1 MRISAHTARLL
12 AVASLTAIS
21 SAAVHATTWWGFE
34 GTAQKDNFF
43 LDGAF
48 RPPDTMGAVGTTQF
62 METSNGSVAIYDKN
76 TGGLLIREKAS
87 TFWQRMGLTGSSGDQ
102 RILFDHYSNRW
113 IANGF
118 CATVNEVCI
127 GISDTSDALGT
138 WKGTK
143 ITAFGPTNHVAD
155 YPTLAVNQNSV
166 VIGTNNFTPSFSGTS
181 LFTIPKADLLSGAP
195 TVANMTRFD
204 APVAGAD
211 RGFAI
216 QGVTNW
222 TSESPTSHNI
232 MAVSRDQ
239 FDVFAYRLNGTNAA
253 GATQSAVTELNTAIY
268 TFNGRGRQPDN
279 LPGQVNNTSNR
290 LVDTLDD
297 RISGGVVQAN
307 GKIIGIHT
315 VTPTGVP
322 SANAFTELR
331 WYVLDA
337 NTFAT
342 LSTGTIGGGNFDYYQ
357 GSVAIN
363 EFGDAVIGYNR
374 SGSQTGDANGDG
386 KADGRISFMGKTM
399 KLVGNNL
406 VQQGSD
412 LLFRVSDVGDYRC
425 GARTTVDA
433 ACRQRWGDYA
443 AVTLDPN
450 DPFKF
455 YAIGEYAADWA
466 DFSAGQDGSL
476 IRANWHTY
484 VAVVTVPEPGTYAL
498 MALGLLAVAGVARRR
513 SAKA

>member
-1 MRISAHTARLL
+1 MRSFPGNKHLIALVSL
-12 AVASLTAIS
+12 AALS
-21 SAAVHATTWWGFE
+21 SMAQADSWWGFE
-34 GTAQKDNFF
+34 GTSQKNNFF

-62 METSNGSVAIYDKN
+62 METSNGSVAVYDKN
-76 TGGLLIREKAS
+76 TGGLLVREKAS
-87 TFWQRMGLTGSSGDQ
+87 AFWQRMGLSGSAGDQ
-102 RILFDHYSNRW
+102 RILFDHYTKRW

-118 CATVNEVCI
+118 CAAINEVCI
-127 GISDTSDALGT
+127 GVSDTSDAMGT

-143 ITAFGPTNHVAD
+143 ITSAVGNVAD
-155 YPTLAVNQNSV
+155 YPTLSVSQNGV
-166 VIGTNNFTPSFSGTS
+166 LIGVNNFAPSFTGTS
-181 LFTIPKADLLSGAP
+181 VYSIPKADLFGGAP
-195 TVANMTRFD
+195 TVANMSTFTTST
-204 APVAGAD
+204 AAAD

-222 TSESPTSHNI
+222 TGENASSHGVFT
-232 MAVSRDQ
+232 VSRDQ
-239 FDVFAYRLNGTNAA
+239 FDVMAYRVNGVAGP
-253 GATQSAVTELNTAIY
+253 GATQSAVLDLDRPGY
-268 TFNGRGRQPDN
+268 TFNGRGRQPDT

-297 RISGGVVQAN
+297 RFSGGVVQVG

-322 SANAFTELR
+322 SASAYTELR

-337 NTFAT
+337 DSFAT
-342 LSTGTIGGGNFDYYQ
+342 LSQGTISGGDFDYYQ
-357 GSVAIN
+357 GSIAIN

-374 SGSQTGDANGDG
+374 SGSQTSDLNADG
-386 KADGRISFMGKTM
+386 KADGRISFLGKHM
-399 KLVGNNL
+399 KLVGNDL

-412 LLFRVSDVGDYRC
+412 MLFRVSDVGDYRC

-433 ACRQRWGDYA
+433 ACRQRWGDYS
-443 AVTLDPN
+443 AVTLDPD
-450 DPFKF
+450 DPYKF

-466 DFSAGQDGSL
+466 DYSAAQDNSL

-484 VAVVTVPEPGTYAL
+484 VAVVTVPVPEPSTYGL
-498 MALGLLAVAGVARRR
+498 MALGLLGVGLAARR
-513 SAKA
+513 SKGSV